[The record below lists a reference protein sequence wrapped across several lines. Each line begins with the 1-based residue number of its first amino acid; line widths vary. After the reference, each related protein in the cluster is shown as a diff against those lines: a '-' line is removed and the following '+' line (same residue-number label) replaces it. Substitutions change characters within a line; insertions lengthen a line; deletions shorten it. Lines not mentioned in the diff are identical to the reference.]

1 MANVY
6 LEADYFF
13 VQQIIVDRLKDVL
26 PELPVRGIDSLAS
39 ATEND
44 VRDAVV
50 YVLYEGERF
59 TDDSGNGLSNAMRQR
74 YAVMLTVEHKRQND
88 DAGRNAAAGP
98 LLSRLHKALAGYTHE
113 QLRTRTFKRVN
124 GRAPIYTPGTA
135 IYPLTFE
142 VLVNL

>member
-1 MANVY
+1 MANPH

-13 VQQIIVDRLKDVL
+13 VQQIIVDRLSDVL
-26 PELPVRGIDSLAS
+26 PDLPVRGIDSLAA

-59 TDDSGNGLSNAMRQR
+59 TDDAGNGLRNAMRQR
-74 YAVMLTVEHKRQND
+74 YAVMLAVEHKRQND
-88 DAGRNAAAGP
+88 DGGRNAAAGP
-98 LLSRLHKALAGYTHE
+98 KLSKLHQALAGFTHDK
-113 QLRTRTFKRVN
+113 LLTRTFKRVN
-124 GRAPIYTPGTA
+124 GRAPIYTSGTA
-135 IYPLTFE
+135 MYALTFE